1 VRRLRL
7 SARRDVRVRG
17 RSPYVADVRRP
28 HTKYAIGT
36 APSEL
41 INDTAAAHFAFEPR
55 TSFDGR
61 RARSTKAAILSAPS
75 IALATTIN
83 RRVRGSR
90 SSHFLRPFIRQIV
103 GGDDPGGRFEHE
115 GVALSG
121 SLRAQPILLHT
132 REVPGSIPGA
142 PIRRKPRP
150 GSH

>member
-1 VRRLRL
+1 RSGVRRLRL

-61 RARSTKAAILSAPS
+61 RARSIKAAILSAPS
-75 IALATTIN
+75 IALVTTVS

-103 GGDDPGGRFEHE
+103 CGDDPGGRFERE
-115 GVALSG
+115 KGGVERIPAGAADSASHARG
-121 SLRAQPILLHT
+121 PWSDPRCAHST
-132 REVPGSIPGA
+132 R
-142 PIRRKPRP
+142 
-150 GSH
+150 